1 MRCQNGNVA
10 LAIHSIRLLVSLTVF
25 AICAFVQTLQA
36 EGVKLS
42 LSAALSP
49 PQTTADQTGY
59 IDLIAKE
66 AFERAN
72 VGLAYQSTTVRRGM
86 FGTATGEFD
95 GFIAAPIMPAPQL
108 KPLVRV
114 LEPIFASIAGGVFL
128 RDGIEINTLS
138 DFSKYRVG
146 YPKACK
152 RAAMLL
158 RDVPDKYA
166 AHSPALLMEMLA
178 QNRIDVAFTFFS
190 QARHIATERKITGLK
205 FSKYMNYSRLYIHL
219 NPKHAEIAPELAR
232 AIRSMKVDGTYFK
245 ILGRANTGTK
255 QDVSE

>member
-1 MRCQNGNVA
+1 M
-10 LAIHSIRLLVSLTVF
+10 AIPSIRPLVILTVF
-25 AICAFVQTLQA
+25 AICAFAQTLQA
-36 EGVKLS
+36 EDVKLS
-42 LSAALSP
+42 LAVALSP
-49 PQTTADQTGY
+49 PQTTADQNGY

-66 AFERAN
+66 AFARAN
-72 VGLAYQSTTVRRGM
+72 VGLVYQPTTVRRGM
-86 FGTATGEFD
+86 FGTATGGFD
-95 GFIAAPIMPAPQL
+95 GFIAAPIMAAPQL

-158 RDVPDKYA
+158 KDVPDKYA

-178 QNRIDVAFTFFS
+178 QNRIDVAYIFFS
-190 QARHIATERKITGLK
+190 QARHIASERKTTELK
-205 FSKYMNYSRLYIHL
+205 FSKYMNYSRLYINL
-219 NPKHAEIAPELAR
+219 NSKHAEIAPELAR
-232 AIRSMKVDGTYFK
+232 AIRSMKVDGTYFE
-245 ILGRANTGTK
+245 ILGRANTVTK